1 MKDAFLTTRATKPG
15 LPSMKQIILA
25 ILFPAVLFSQSKDEK
40 KILDILDQQTK
51 AWNAGDFDR
60 FMVGYLESDSLMYI
74 GKNGV
79 TYGFQSTLA
88 NYKKNYAGADRM
100 GKLSF
105 DILHLRKLG
114 KKHYLVVGKWKLIR
128 TAGDVGG
135 HYTLTF
141 EKRKGAWVIIAD
153 HSS

>member
-1 MKDAFLTTRATKPG
+1 MPRATRPG
-15 LPSMKQIILA
+15 QASMKQFLIA
-25 ILFPAVLFSQSKDEK
+25 VLFPVALFSQSKDEK
-40 KILDILDQQTK
+40 QILHILDQQTK

-60 FMVGYLESDSLMYI
+60 FMIGYLESDSLMYI

-100 GKLSF
+100 GQLSF
-105 DILHLRKLG
+105 DILHVKKLG
-114 KKHYLVVGKWKLIR
+114 KKHYLVVGKWKLKR

-141 EKRKGAWVIIAD
+141 EKRNRAWVIIAD